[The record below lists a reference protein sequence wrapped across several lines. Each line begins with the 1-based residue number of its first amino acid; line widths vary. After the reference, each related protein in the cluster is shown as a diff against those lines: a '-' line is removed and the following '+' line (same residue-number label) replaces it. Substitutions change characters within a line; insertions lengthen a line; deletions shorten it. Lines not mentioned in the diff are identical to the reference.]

1 MTHPEGGLGR
11 VVHDRPE
18 LSICEIHELMVIVY
32 RRPITGDGLA
42 AVSAAQRRIHQAH
55 GKVAG
60 LSVLSAQ
67 ALERPDPAL
76 RAAGQTVSDEFDQI
90 AYASAIVLEKSGMQ
104 GAFYRSVL
112 TGIHL
117 ASRRPVQ
124 QRVFSELT
132 EAIEWIVSKSPE
144 SPLAE
149 RTAEVRR
156 TIDALLRAGVEA
168 KRS

>member
-1 MTHPEGGLGR
+1 M
-11 VVHDRPE
+11 HDRPE
-18 LSICEIHELMVIVY
+18 LAICEIHELMVIVY

-42 AVSAAQRRIHQAH
+42 AVGAAQRRIHQAH
-55 GKVAG
+55 GTIAG

-76 RAAGQTVSDEFDQI
+76 RAAGQAVSDEFDQI

-156 TIDALLRAGVEA
+156 TIDAVLRAGEEA